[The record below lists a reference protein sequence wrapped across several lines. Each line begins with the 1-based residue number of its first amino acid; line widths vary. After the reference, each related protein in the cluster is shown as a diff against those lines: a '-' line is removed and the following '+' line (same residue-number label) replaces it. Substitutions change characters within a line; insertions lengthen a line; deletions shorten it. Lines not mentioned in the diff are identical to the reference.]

1 MTMSEARRLVAAIA
15 AVEIRESLLSNE
27 ALSARVG
34 GPDLDRCQEAA
45 QDLVDE
51 LTRRSGQPENYG
63 VFDLS
68 DFARNVTP
76 GTASPTPY
84 AKSFHSKDP

>member
-1 MTMSEARRLVAAIA
+1 MTKAEARHLVAAIA
-15 AVEIRESLLSNE
+15 AVEVRNSLLENE

-34 GPDLDRCQEAA
+34 GADLDRCREAA
-45 QDLVDE
+45 QDLIDE

-68 DFARNVTP
+68 DFSQKIAP
-76 GTASPTPY
+76 GETSPPPHAQSFY
-84 AKSFHSKDP
+84 AKNP